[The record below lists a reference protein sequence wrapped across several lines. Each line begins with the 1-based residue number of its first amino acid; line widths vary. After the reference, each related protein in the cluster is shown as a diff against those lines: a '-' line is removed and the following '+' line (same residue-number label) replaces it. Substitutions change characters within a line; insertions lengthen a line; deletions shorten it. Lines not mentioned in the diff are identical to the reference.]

1 MKRTLGILL
10 IVLGIALGIYGFTK
24 MEDSGGDIQIGDL
37 EISAQDQS
45 KQNQAYIMMGIGGV
59 GLIAGLVLVSSK
71 RQ

>member
-37 EISAQDQS
+37 EISAKDQS

-71 RQ
+71 R